1 MRVSMKIMTKC
12 ATIVVISLI
21 TAVAKAELLQIGDL
35 KVTDEKTHTTITL
48 TKEMINALPE
58 TSITTST
65 AWTPK
70 TKFTGTSFK
79 DILSEVDMKGKMVR
93 VHALNDYWVDIPMSD
108 IEKYNIILANK
119 RNGIPLKVRD
129 FGPYFIIYPLD
140 EHYEELNKPIFY
152 SRFVWQVDRL
162 TVDPK

>member
-1 MRVSMKIMTKC
+1 MKTLKKYAAIMF
-12 ATIVVISLI
+12 IGLFSII
-21 TAVAKAELLQIGDL
+21 AKAEDRPIGDL
-35 KVTDEKTHTTITL
+35 RVTDGSTQTTVTL
-48 TKEMINALPE
+48 TKAMMDALPK

-70 TKFTGTSFK
+70 EKFTGTSFK
-79 DILSEVDMKGKMVR
+79 DILTEVGITGKIVR

-108 IEKYNIILANK
+108 VDKYNIILASK
-119 RNGIPLKVRD
+119 RNDTPLKVRD
-129 FGPYFIIYPLD
+129 FGPYFVIYPLD

-152 SRFVWQVDRL
+152 SRFVWQVEHI

>member
-1 MRVSMKIMTKC
+1 MKTLKKYAAI
-12 ATIVVISLI
+12 IFIGLFSI
-21 TAVAKAELLQIGDL
+21 IAKAEDRPIGDL
-35 KVTDEKTHTTITL
+35 RVTDGSTQTTVTL
-48 TKEMINALPE
+48 TKAMMDALPK

-70 TKFTGTSFK
+70 EKFTGTSFR
-79 DILSEVDMKGKMVR
+79 DILTEVGITGKIVR

-108 IEKYNIILANK
+108 VDKYNIILASK
-119 RNGIPLKVRD
+119 RNDTPLKVRD
-129 FGPYFIIYPLD
+129 FGPYFVIYPLD

-152 SRFVWQVDRL
+152 SRFVWQVEHI

>member
-1 MRVSMKIMTKC
+1 MKTLKKYAAIMF
-12 ATIVVISLI
+12 IGLFSII
-21 TAVAKAELLQIGDL
+21 AKAEDRPIGDL
-35 KVTDEKTHTTITL
+35 RVTDGSTQTTVTL
-48 TKEMINALPE
+48 TKAMMDALPK

-70 TKFTGTSFK
+70 EKFTGTSFK
-79 DILSEVDMKGKMVR
+79 DILTEVGITGKIVR

-108 IEKYNIILANK
+108 VDKYNIILASK
-119 RNGIPLKVRD
+119 RNDIPLKVRD
-129 FGPYFIIYPLD
+129 FGPYFVIYPLD

-152 SRFVWQVDRL
+152 SRFVWQVEHI

>member
-1 MRVSMKIMTKC
+1 MKTLKKYAAIMF
-12 ATIVVISLI
+12 IGLFSIM
-21 TAVAKAELLQIGDL
+21 AKAEDRPIGDL
-35 KVTDEKTHTTITL
+35 RVTDGSTQTTVTL
-48 TKEMINALPE
+48 TKAMMDALPK

-70 TKFTGTSFK
+70 EKFTGTSFK
-79 DILSEVDMKGKMVR
+79 DILTEVGITGKIVR

-108 IEKYNIILANK
+108 VDKYNIILASK
-119 RNGIPLKVRD
+119 RNDTPLKVRD
-129 FGPYFIIYPLD
+129 FGPYFVIYPLD

-152 SRFVWQVDRL
+152 SRFVWQVEHI

>member
-1 MRVSMKIMTKC
+1 MFIGIFSI
-12 ATIVVISLI
+12 I
-21 TAVAKAELLQIGDL
+21 AKAEDRPIGDL
-35 KVTDEKTHTTITL
+35 RVTDGSTQTTVTL
-48 TKEMINALPE
+48 TKAMMDALPK

-70 TKFTGTSFK
+70 EKFTGTSFK
-79 DILSEVDMKGKMVR
+79 DILTEVGITGKIVR

-108 IEKYNIILANK
+108 VDKYNIILASK
-119 RNGIPLKVRD
+119 RNDTPLKVRD
-129 FGPYFIIYPLD
+129 FGPYFVIYPLD

-152 SRFVWQVDRL
+152 SRFVWQVEHI

>member
-1 MRVSMKIMTKC
+1 MM
-12 ATIVVISLI
+12 
-21 TAVAKAELLQIGDL
+21 D
-35 KVTDEKTHTTITL
+35 
-48 TKEMINALPE
+48 ALPK

-70 TKFTGTSFK
+70 EKFTGTSFK
-79 DILSEVDMKGKMVR
+79 DILTEVGITGKIVR

-108 IEKYNIILANK
+108 VYKYNIILASK
-119 RNGIPLKVRD
+119 RNDTPLKVRD
-129 FGPYFIIYPLD
+129 FGPYFVIYPLD

-152 SRFVWQVDRL
+152 SRFVWQVEHI

>member
-1 MRVSMKIMTKC
+1 MFIGLFSI
-12 ATIVVISLI
+12 I
-21 TAVAKAELLQIGDL
+21 AKAEDRPIGDL
-35 KVTDEKTHTTITL
+35 RVTDGSTQTTVTL
-48 TKEMINALPE
+48 TKAMMDALPK

-70 TKFTGTSFK
+70 EKFTGTSFK
-79 DILSEVDMKGKMVR
+79 DILTEVGITGKIVR

-108 IEKYNIILANK
+108 VDKYNIILASK
-119 RNGIPLKVRD
+119 RNDTPLKVRD
-129 FGPYFIIYPLD
+129 FGPYFVIYPLD

-152 SRFVWQVDRL
+152 SRFVWQVEHI

>member
-1 MRVSMKIMTKC
+1 MKTLKKYAAIMF
-12 ATIVVISLI
+12 IGLFSII
-21 TAVAKAELLQIGDL
+21 TKAEDRPIGDL
-35 KVTDEKTHTTITL
+35 RVTDGSTQTTVTL
-48 TKEMINALPE
+48 TKAMMDALPK

-70 TKFTGTSFK
+70 EKFTGTSFK
-79 DILSEVDMKGKMVR
+79 DILTEVGITGKIVR

-108 IEKYNIILANK
+108 VDKYNIILASK
-119 RNGIPLKVRD
+119 RNDTPLKVRD
-129 FGPYFIIYPLD
+129 FGPYFVIYPLD

-152 SRFVWQVDRL
+152 SRFVWQVEHI

>member
-1 MRVSMKIMTKC
+1 MKTLKKYAAIMF
-12 ATIVVISLI
+12 IGIFSI
-21 TAVAKAELLQIGDL
+21 IAKAEDRPIGDL
-35 KVTDEKTHTTITL
+35 RVTDGSTQTTVTL
-48 TKEMINALPE
+48 TKAMMDALPK

-70 TKFTGTSFK
+70 EKFTGTSFK
-79 DILSEVDMKGKMVR
+79 DILTEVGITGKIVR

-108 IEKYNIILANK
+108 VDKYNIILASK
-119 RNGIPLKVRD
+119 RNDTPLKVRD
-129 FGPYFIIYPLD
+129 FGPYFVIYPLD

-152 SRFVWQVDRL
+152 SRFVWQVEHI

>member
-1 MRVSMKIMTKC
+1 MKTLKKYAAIMF
-12 ATIVVISLI
+12 IGLFSII
-21 TAVAKAELLQIGDL
+21 AKAEDRPIGDL
-35 KVTDEKTHTTITL
+35 RVTDGSTQTTVTL
-48 TKEMINALPE
+48 TKAMMDALPK

-70 TKFTGTSFK
+70 EKFTGTSFR
-79 DILSEVDMKGKMVR
+79 DILTEVGITGKIVR

-108 IEKYNIILANK
+108 VDKYNIILASK
-119 RNGIPLKVRD
+119 RNDTPLKVRD
-129 FGPYFIIYPLD
+129 FGPYFVIYPLD

-152 SRFVWQVDRL
+152 SRFVWQVEHI

>member
-1 MRVSMKIMTKC
+1 MKTFKKY
-12 ATIVVISLI
+12 A
-21 TAVAKAELLQIGDL
+21 AVMFIGLFSIIAKAEDRPIGDL
-35 KVTDEKTHTTITL
+35 RVTDGSTQTTVTL
-48 TKEMINALPE
+48 TKAMMDALPK

-70 TKFTGTSFK
+70 EKFTGTSFK
-79 DILSEVDMKGKMVR
+79 DILTEVGITGKIVR

-108 IEKYNIILANK
+108 IDKYNIILASK
-119 RNGIPLKVRD
+119 RNDTPLKVRD
-129 FGPYFIIYPLD
+129 FGPYFVIYPLD

-152 SRFVWQVDRL
+152 SRFVWQVEHI

>member
-1 MRVSMKIMTKC
+1 METLKKYAAIMF
-12 ATIVVISLI
+12 IGLFSII
-21 TAVAKAELLQIGDL
+21 AKAEDRPIGDL
-35 KVTDEKTHTTITL
+35 RVTDGSTQTTVTL
-48 TKEMINALPE
+48 TKAMMDALPK

-70 TKFTGTSFK
+70 EKFTGTSFK
-79 DILSEVDMKGKMVR
+79 DILTEVGITGKIVR

-108 IEKYNIILANK
+108 VDKYNIILASK
-119 RNGIPLKVRD
+119 RNDTPLKVRD
-129 FGPYFIIYPLD
+129 FGPYFVIYPLD

-152 SRFVWQVDRL
+152 SRFVWQVEHI

>member
-1 MRVSMKIMTKC
+1 MKTFKKY
-12 ATIVVISLI
+12 A
-21 TAVAKAELLQIGDL
+21 AVMFIGLFSIIAKAEDRPIGDL
-35 KVTDEKTHTTITL
+35 RVTDGSTQTTVTL
-48 TKEMINALPE
+48 TKAMMDSLPK

-70 TKFTGTSFK
+70 EKFTGTSFK
-79 DILSEVDMKGKMVR
+79 DILTEVGITGKIVR

-108 IEKYNIILANK
+108 IDKYNIILASK
-119 RNGIPLKVRD
+119 RNDTPLKVRD
-129 FGPYFIIYPLD
+129 FGPYFVIYPLD

-152 SRFVWQVDRL
+152 SRFVWQVEHI

>member
-1 MRVSMKIMTKC
+1 MKTLKKYAAIMF
-12 ATIVVISLI
+12 IGLFSII
-21 TAVAKAELLQIGDL
+21 AKAEDRPIGDL
-35 KVTDEKTHTTITL
+35 RVTDGSTQTTVTL
-48 TKEMINALPE
+48 TKAMMDALPK

-70 TKFTGTSFK
+70 EKFTGTSFK
-79 DILSEVDMKGKMVR
+79 DILTEVGITGKIVR

-108 IEKYNIILANK
+108 VYKYNIILASK
-119 RNGIPLKVRD
+119 RNDTPLKVRD
-129 FGPYFIIYPLD
+129 FGPYFVIYPLD

-152 SRFVWQVDRL
+152 SRFVWQVEHI

>member
-1 MRVSMKIMTKC
+1 MRTLKKYAAIMF
-12 ATIVVISLI
+12 IGLFSII
-21 TAVAKAELLQIGDL
+21 AKAEDRPIGDL
-35 KVTDEKTHTTITL
+35 RVTDGSTQTTVTL
-48 TKEMINALPE
+48 TKAMMDALPK

-70 TKFTGTSFK
+70 EKFTGTSFK
-79 DILSEVDMKGKMVR
+79 DILTEVGITGKIVR

-108 IEKYNIILANK
+108 VDKYNIILASK
-119 RNGIPLKVRD
+119 RNDTPLKVRD
-129 FGPYFIIYPLD
+129 FGPYFVIYPLD

-152 SRFVWQVDRL
+152 SRFVWQVEHI

>member
-1 MRVSMKIMTKC
+1 MKTLKKYAAIMF
-12 ATIVVISLI
+12 IGLFSII
-21 TAVAKAELLQIGDL
+21 AKAEDRPIGDL
-35 KVTDEKTHTTITL
+35 RVTDGGTQTTVTL
-48 TKEMINALPE
+48 TKAMMDALPK

-70 TKFTGTSFK
+70 EKFTGTSFK
-79 DILSEVDMKGKMVR
+79 DILTEVGITGKIVR

-108 IEKYNIILANK
+108 VDKYNIILASK
-119 RNGIPLKVRD
+119 RNDIPLKVRD
-129 FGPYFIIYPLD
+129 FGPYFVIYPLD

-152 SRFVWQVDRL
+152 SRFVWQVEHI

>member
-1 MRVSMKIMTKC
+1 MKTLKKYSAIMF
-12 ATIVVISLI
+12 IGLFSII
-21 TAVAKAELLQIGDL
+21 AKAEDRPIGDL
-35 KVTDEKTHTTITL
+35 RVTDGSTQTTVTL
-48 TKEMINALPE
+48 TKAMMDALPK

-70 TKFTGTSFK
+70 EKFTGTSFK
-79 DILSEVDMKGKMVR
+79 DILTEVGITGKIVR

-108 IEKYNIILANK
+108 VDKYNIILASK
-119 RNGIPLKVRD
+119 RNDTPLKVRD
-129 FGPYFIIYPLD
+129 FGPYFVIYPLD

-152 SRFVWQVDRL
+152 SRFVWQVEHI

>member
-1 MRVSMKIMTKC
+1 MKTFKKYAAIMF
-12 ATIVVISLI
+12 IGIFSI
-21 TAVAKAELLQIGDL
+21 IAKAEDRPIGDL
-35 KVTDEKTHTTITL
+35 RVTDGSTQTTVTL
-48 TKEMINALPE
+48 TKAMMDALPK

-70 TKFTGTSFK
+70 EKFTGTSFK
-79 DILSEVDMKGKMVR
+79 DILTEVGITGKIVR

-108 IEKYNIILANK
+108 VDKYNIILASK
-119 RNGIPLKVRD
+119 RNDTPLKVRD
-129 FGPYFIIYPLD
+129 FGPYFVIYPLD

-152 SRFVWQVDRL
+152 SRFVWQVEHI

>member
-1 MRVSMKIMTKC
+1 MKTLKKY
-12 ATIVVISLI
+12 A
-21 TAVAKAELLQIGDL
+21 AVMFIGLFSIIAKAEDRPIGDL
-35 KVTDEKTHTTITL
+35 RVTDGSTQTTVTL
-48 TKEMINALPE
+48 TKAMMDALPK

-70 TKFTGTSFK
+70 EKFTGTSFK
-79 DILSEVDMKGKMVR
+79 DILTEVGITGKIVR

-108 IEKYNIILANK
+108 IDKYNIILASK
-119 RNGIPLKVRD
+119 RNDTPLKVRD
-129 FGPYFIIYPLD
+129 FGPYFVIYPLD

-152 SRFVWQVDRL
+152 SRFVWQVEHI

>member
-1 MRVSMKIMTKC
+1 MKTLKKYAAILF
-12 ATIVVISLI
+12 IGLFSII
-21 TAVAKAELLQIGDL
+21 AKAEDRPIGDL
-35 KVTDEKTHTTITL
+35 RVTDGSTQTTVTL
-48 TKEMINALPE
+48 TKAMMDALPK

-70 TKFTGTSFK
+70 EKFSGTSFK
-79 DILSEVDMKGKMVR
+79 DILTEVGITGKIVR

-108 IEKYNIILANK
+108 VDKYNIILASK
-119 RNGIPLKVRD
+119 RNDTPLKVRD
-129 FGPYFIIYPLD
+129 FGPYFVIYPLD

-152 SRFVWQVDRL
+152 SRFVWQVEHI

>member
-1 MRVSMKIMTKC
+1 MKTLKKYAAIMF
-12 ATIVVISLI
+12 IGLFSII
-21 TAVAKAELLQIGDL
+21 AKAEDHPIGDL
-35 KVTDEKTHTTITL
+35 RVTDGSTQTTVTL
-48 TKEMINALPE
+48 TKAMMDALPK

-70 TKFTGTSFK
+70 EKFTGTSFK
-79 DILSEVDMKGKMVR
+79 DILTEVGITGKIVR

-108 IEKYNIILANK
+108 VDKYNIILASK
-119 RNGIPLKVRD
+119 RNDTPLKVRD
-129 FGPYFIIYPLD
+129 FGPYFVIYPLD

-152 SRFVWQVDRL
+152 SRFVWQVEHI